1 MGTGDV
7 TGMDPTLSESQYHY
21 HLCQIIST
29 FVAVYA
35 MSKSLHDDNHSNYL
49 LCF

>member
-1 MGTGDV
+1 MRLDRSFFCES
-7 TGMDPTLSESQYHY
+7 LSQPWYHY
-21 HLCQIIST
+21 HLCQIISN
-29 FVAVYA
+29 FVAIYA

>member
-1 MGTGDV
+1 MRLDRSFFCES
-7 TGMDPTLSESQYHY
+7 LSESQYHY
-21 HLCQIIST
+21 HLCQIISI

-35 MSKSLHDDNHSNYL
+35 MSKSLHDDYHTDYP